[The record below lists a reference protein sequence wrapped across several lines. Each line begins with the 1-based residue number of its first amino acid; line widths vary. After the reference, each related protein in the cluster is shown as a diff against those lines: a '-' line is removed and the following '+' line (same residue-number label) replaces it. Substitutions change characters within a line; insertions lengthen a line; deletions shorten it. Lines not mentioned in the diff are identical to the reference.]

1 MTGRNRRE
9 KKKRR
14 ESDSDS
20 SENKRT
26 NIQKTPEGLN
36 SISQV
41 LSEAS
46 AVLFDEGINVSISN
60 RFEQLD
66 NVSDTYPDPVIT
78 MAGRWSHDEP
88 TNSDIVAMLG
98 RIDLKL
104 KDMDQSLKRI
114 ESLEIK
120 VDNFDKEL
128 KKIWLH
134 LDKFTN
140 EISDKVNRVEHKV
153 DSVDIELEGARRR
166 IADLERDK
174 DKLKEDMNYVQSQSM
189 RNNLIFGNI
198 PEVQDETPAKTE
210 QIVREF
216 IVSNLKVTKEEV
228 DGMRFERVHRMG
240 QKQNQS
246 AGQGPTREANNQR
259 HRSIVCKFFFRR

>member
-1 MTGRNRRE
+1 
-9 KKKRR
+9 
-14 ESDSDS
+14 
-20 SENKRT
+20 
-26 NIQKTPEGLN
+26 
-36 SISQV
+36 
-41 LSEAS
+41 
-46 AVLFDEGINVSISN
+46 
-60 RFEQLD
+60 
-66 NVSDTYPDPVIT
+66 
-78 MAGRWSHDEP
+78 MAGRSSHDEP

-104 KDMDQSLKRI
+104 KDMDKSLKRI

-128 KKIWLH
+128 KKVWLH

-198 PEVQDETPAKTE
+198 SEVQDETPAKTE

-216 IVSNLKVTKEEV
+216 IVSNP
-228 DGMRFERVHRMG
+228 R
-240 QKQNQS
+240 
-246 AGQGPTREANNQR
+246 
-259 HRSIVCKFFFRR
+259 